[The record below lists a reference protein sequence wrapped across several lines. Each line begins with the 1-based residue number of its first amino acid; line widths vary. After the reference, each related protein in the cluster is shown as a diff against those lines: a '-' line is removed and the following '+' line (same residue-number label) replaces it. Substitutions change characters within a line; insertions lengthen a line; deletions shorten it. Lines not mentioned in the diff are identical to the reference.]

1 MYKLL
6 NARKEIETVDYP
18 EEIIEIKQLID
29 GRFAVIS
36 GSITENKLLIFS
48 NNNFELSNKK
58 AILHIDEFLSP
69 ITCINQSTDESLLV
83 LTLDGVITIIKF
95 LPKNKY
101 SIIQKL
107 NAISNTN
114 INDIIENNK
123 LSDENESEN
132 ISENNNNK
140 INVISNNNENEVKLD
155 EKYLN
160 YKKLNSK
167 ISTMIDFSSC
177 IIIELSNCLLFS
189 IYDKTLKFFQANII
203 HNLYD
208 QVKSLE
214 LIDVFNEPLEI
225 DNSTLTI
232 LSWNSQS
239 IHFYNI
245 DTQLL
250 LKRLDQINAY
260 ISVKLSEE
268 FFCAIGPKYIYLIS
282 IQDQDLRNMFMVPGG
297 YEIRKAITSPKGT
310 LLCSAQCI
318 NSCDLLEFDVTFD
331 SLNEVSRIPN
341 AHKNNDSVDGIKVG
355 SSLINALLV
364 TKDNI
369 IISAGCDKKIK
380 FWN

>member
-6 NARKEIETVDYP
+6 NVRKEIETIDYP
-18 EEIIEIKQLID
+18 EEILEIKQLID
-29 GRFAVIS
+29 GRFAVLS
-36 GSITENKLLIFS
+36 GTITENKLLIFS
-48 NNNFELSNKK
+48 NNNFDISNKK
-58 AILHIDEFLSP
+58 SILHIDEFLSP

-83 LTLDGVITIIKF
+83 LTLDGIITIIKF

-132 ISENNNNK
+132 ISDNNNK
-140 INVISNNNENEVKLD
+140 INSITNNNENEIKKD

-167 ISTMIDFSSC
+167 ISTMIDFNSC
-177 IIIELSNCLLFS
+177 IIIELSNSLLFS
-189 IYDKTLKFFQANII
+189 IYDKTLKFYQANII

-214 LIDVFNEPLEI
+214 LIDVFSEPVEI

-260 ISVKLSEE
+260 ILIKISEE
-268 FFCAIGPKYIYLIS
+268 FFCAIGSKYLYLIS
-282 IQDQDLRNMFMVPGG
+282 INDQDLRNVFIIPG
-297 YEIRKAITSPKGT
+297 YEIRKAIISPKGT
-310 LLCSAQCI
+310 LICSTQCI
-318 NSCDLLEFDVTFD
+318 NSCDLVEFDITFD
-331 SLNEVSRIPN
+331 SFNEISKIEN
-341 AHKNNDSVDGIKVG
+341 AHKNNDIVDGVKVG

-364 TKDNI
+364 TKDNVV
-369 IISAGCDKKIK
+369 ISAGCDKKIK

>member
-6 NARKEIETVDYP
+6 NVRKEIETVDYP
-18 EEIIEIKQLID
+18 EEILEMKQLID
-29 GRFAVIS
+29 GRFAILS
-36 GSITENKLLIFS
+36 GSITENKLLIFN
-48 NNNFELSNKK
+48 NNNFDLNNKK

-83 LTLDGVITIIKF
+83 LTLDGIITIIKF

-132 ISENNNNK
+132 ISDNNNK
-140 INVISNNNENEVKLD
+140 INSITNNNENEIKKD

-167 ISTMIDFSSC
+167 ISTMIDFNSC
-177 IIIELSNCLLFS
+177 IIIELSNSLLFS
-189 IYDKTLKFFQANII
+189 IYDKTLKFYQANII

-214 LIDVFNEPLEI
+214 LIDVFSEPVEI

-268 FFCAIGPKYIYLIS
+268 YFCAIGSKYIYLIS
-282 IQDQDLRNMFMVPGG
+282 IQDQDLRNVFIIPGG

-310 LLCSAQCI
+310 LICSSQCV
-318 NSCDLLEFDVTFD
+318 NSCDLVEFDITFD
-331 SLNEVSRIPN
+331 SFNEVSKIPN
-341 AHKNNDSVDGIKVG
+341 AHKNNETVDGVKVG

-364 TKDNI
+364 NKDNVV
-369 IISAGCDKKIK
+369 ISAGSDKKIK